1 MTFALLAA
9 APPPL
14 GLGCHVIYVDT
25 EGKFS
30 PQRMAEI
37 TQTRWA
43 DAECTYAA
51 SALFVPCCE
60 GCYLHPGL

>member
-30 PQRMAEI
+30 GQRMVEI
-37 TQTRWA
+37 AQTR
-43 DAECTYAA
+43 
-51 SALFVPCCE
+51 
-60 GCYLHPGL
+60 